1 MNRLF
6 DALRPLI
13 RAVVRRAAWVVGAA
27 ALLTFA
33 SLYLA
38 TGLGIDTNFA
48 NLLPADYPSVQALG
62 ELKQTVGG
70 EDKAAVA
77 VTSPSFEANKRFI
90 EDLIPKVLQAKSA
103 GYDEAFFR
111 RAVYRRDADFLRD
124 HALYFASDAELDS
137 LETFLD
143 DKIRKAKQEAN
154 PFALDLQVEG
164 AADTSRQ
171 SSDERL
177 RRMYRDLTVSKYTA
191 SADSTV
197 LVVKFY
203 PSGAQTNVD
212 FITDAYAALE
222 RQVEALN
229 PSSYHAQMDVTLAG
243 RLLRQKVEVEAIRD
257 DVLSSFG
264 YGMLAVLLFVT
275 LYFFYKAYRARTGG
289 AFDARVLAEE
299 LARTPVLALIIALPL
314 LMSLAWT
321 GAAGYLA
328 LGDLNL
334 MTATLGLVLFGLGI
348 DFGIH
353 FYARYTEVRAEGAS
367 VAEAA
372 ERTFAS
378 TGQAIAVGAFTTA
391 AGLFVLG
398 VADFKGFSEFGFLAG
413 IGVLF
418 ALLAMTLVLP
428 ALLSLLEG
436 VRLLDLG
443 PASTGAHAPRG
454 GGRFP
459 AARPIAGGSAAAAV
473 LGLALALLGFVN
485 FQYDFS
491 KLEPEYTA
499 YDAKEDVVERATSA
513 SQAAGGDKPNNPA
526 YILTDDRSEVA
537 AVTKAVR
544 KKMERDTLSPTI
556 HSVESLQERFP
567 LAEDSARAK
576 LDRIAGIRSTLNENK
591 YLRRDSSRGMQ
602 RLRRAASTRR
612 PIPTDS
618 VPGYLKGRFT
628 SKQGEVGGFVMVYP
642 SVGLSDGQK
651 SMAFRADVG
660 AIETEEGRVY
670 HAGSTSLVAAAMLE
684 LMIAEAPWMV
694 LATFVIV
701 ASLMWLNFR
710 SVRWALLALVPLV
723 VGVIWMLLVMALTG
737 VQLNFYNL
745 VVLPAVLGIG
755 NDAGVHLV
763 HRYREEGPGSIIQV
777 LRSTGEHVAMGSL
790 TTMIGF
796 GGLLL
801 SFHPGLRSIGLLAV
815 IGIGTTLVSALVFLP
830 ALLQWLENRG
840 QLVHASGR
848 AAFSG
853 NGKAEREPAQTKPT
867 RERP

>member
-6 DALRPLI
+6 EALRPLI
-13 RAVVRRAAWVVGAA
+13 QGVVRRAGWVVGAA
-27 ALLTFA
+27 ALLTVA

-38 TGLGIDTNFA
+38 QHLRIDTDFA
-48 NLLPADYPSVQALG
+48 KLLPADYDSVQALN
-62 ELKQTVGG
+62 ELRRTVGG
-70 EDKAAVA
+70 ESGAAVA
-77 VTSPSFEANKRFI
+77 VESPSFEDNRRFI
-90 EDLIPKVLQAKSA
+90 EDLIPQVLQAKGK
-103 GYDEAFFR
+103 GYEQPFFR
-111 RAVYRRDADFLRD
+111 RAEYERDADFLRD
-124 HALYFASDAELDS
+124 NALYFASDAELDT
-137 LETFLD
+137 LEAFLD
-143 DKIRKAKQEAN
+143 DKVRDAKEEAN
-154 PFALDLQVEG
+154 PFALDLQVEN
-164 AADTSRQ
+164 APAKKD

-177 RRMYRDLTVSKYTA
+177 KQIYRNLTVSRYTV
-191 SADSTV
+191 SPDSTV
-197 LVVKFY
+197 MVVKFY
-203 PSGAQTNVD
+203 PTGAQTNVG
-212 FITDAYAALE
+212 FIGDAYAALE
-222 RQVEALN
+222 REVSALE
-229 PSSYHAQMDVTLAG
+229 PDSYNAQMDVTLAG
-243 RLLRQKVEVEAIRD
+243 RLLRQRVEVKAIQN
-257 DVLSSFG
+257 DVLGSFG
-264 YGMLAVLLFVT
+264 YGVLAVVLFVT

-289 AFDARVLAEE
+289 AFDGRVLWEE
-299 LARTPVLALIIALPL
+299 VLRTPLLAVVIALPL
-314 LMSLAWT
+314 IMSLAWT
-321 GAAGYLA
+321 GAVGYLA
-328 LGDLNL
+328 FETLNL

-353 FYARYTEVRAEGAS
+353 FYARYTEERATGAG

-372 ERTFAS
+372 EKTFAS

-391 AGLFVLG
+391 AGLFVLS

-413 IGVLF
+413 MGILF

-428 ALLSLLEG
+428 ALLSLFEG

-443 PASTGAHAPRG
+443 PARTEAHAPRG

-459 AARPIAGGSAAAAV
+459 AARPIVGVSTAAAAA
-473 LGLALALLGFVN
+473 GLALALLGFVN
-485 FQYDFS
+485 FQYDFG
-491 KLEPEYTA
+491 KLEPEYTE
-499 YDAKEDVVERATSA
+499 YDAKQEVVERATSA
-513 SQAAGGDKPNNPA
+513 SSTGGGSKPNNPA
-526 YILTDDRSEVA
+526 YILTDDRNEVA

-544 KKMERDTLSPTI
+544 EKMKRDTLSPTI

-567 LAEDSARAK
+567 LQEDSARAK
-576 LDRIAGIRSTLNENK
+576 LNRIADIRARLNENK
-591 YLRRDSSRGMQ
+591 YLKRDSSRDMQ
-602 RLRRAASTRR
+602 RLRRAAGTRR
-612 PIPTDS
+612 PIPTDR
-618 VPGYLKGRFT
+618 VPDYLKSRFT
-628 SKQGEVGGFVMVYP
+628 SKQGEVGGFVIVYP
-642 SVGLSDGQK
+642 SVGLSDGEQ
-651 SMAFRADVG
+651 SIAFREDIG
-660 AIETEEGRVY
+660 TIETEDGRVY

-701 ASLMWLNFR
+701 AGLMWLNFR